1 MSNKWGAVHFD
12 TIPPSA
18 TKQEQGVG
26 EWIQMELLLNH
37 GSQTVN
43 PAAQVGVAAD
53 DVDLVRSREIAQH
66 DFRIR
71 STVSTVEASAPL
83 CMSASTLEMRT
94 VTATFPEQTG
104 CGGVTSAKAVS
115 CTVCCSDSV

>member
-43 PAAQVGVAAD
+43 PAPQVGIAAG
-53 DVDLVRSREIAQH
+53 DVYPVCPGEVGQH
-66 DFRIR
+66 DFSIR
-71 STVSTVEASAPL
+71 STVSTVAASAP
-83 CMSASTLEMRT
+83 E
-94 VTATFPEQTG
+94 
-104 CGGVTSAKAVS
+104 
-115 CTVCCSDSV
+115 